1 MPDALAETM
10 IPPSGPTMADLLG
23 KVAPALSATSDLPAD
38 VPAVVKAPPTSASNE
53 APSKDAAVPADKPV
67 DAKDDSATKTEHV
80 EDEPD
85 SGEQGDATDAA
96 PVADA
101 KAKTPRGVQK
111 RLDELT
117 AQRAAAEQRAVEA
130 DKRAAEAIE
139 LANRLSREKS
149 EKEAAIAA
157 AEPRPT
163 RDKFDDPDKYDAAL
177 IDWSAR
183 QTARSTEAQI
193 EKRRAE
199 ERQADELRQQKQD
212 QSTRQKEWGQKREKA
227 LQEMPDYAEVAER
240 SDLVITTSMAEVILA
255 DDHGPKIA
263 YHLGKNPEEASRI
276 ASLSPHQQAYEIG
289 KIAALVSR
297 PVRAEVSKAPPPI
310 KPAGTRA
317 GAVTKGP
324 AEMSME
330 EYAAHRNAQLRQ
342 R

>member
-117 AQRAAAEQRAVEA
+117 APSAEASAATSAATSPEASVETAVETA
-130 DKRAAEAIE
+130 AVSSATATDAHVRRGATRRKQGRGAVTRAE
-139 LANRLSREKS
+139 LA
-149 EKEAAIAA
+149 
-157 AEPRPT
+157 
-163 RDKFDDPDKYDAAL
+163 
-177 IDWSAR
+177 
-183 QTARSTEAQI
+183 
-193 EKRRAE
+193 
-199 ERQADELRQQKQD
+199 ELR
-212 QSTRQKEWGQKREKA
+212 SA
-227 LQEMPDYAEVAER
+227 LA
-240 SDLVITTSMAEVILA
+240 
-255 DDHGPKIA
+255 
-263 YHLGKNPEEASRI
+263 
-276 ASLSPHQQAYEIG
+276 
-289 KIAALVSR
+289 
-297 PVRAEVSKAPPPI
+297 
-310 KPAGTRA
+310 RA
-317 GAVTKGP
+317 GARSAPRRTV
-324 AEMSME
+324 AI
-330 EYAAHRNAQLRQ
+330 AHCS
-342 R
+342 

>member
-227 LQEMPDYAEVAER
+227 LQEMPDYAEVAEVDAEQVPVADEASATLHGR
-240 SDLVITTSMAEVILA
+240 IRRVLTQAAVPPEGLPRAEAPTPMLKRAAGDLVIDGSIKGRLERLATELAE
-255 DDHGPKIA
+255 
-263 YHLGKNPEEASRI
+263 
-276 ASLSPHQQAYEIG
+276 
-289 KIAALVSR
+289 
-297 PVRAEVSKAPPPI
+297 
-310 KPAGTRA
+310 
-317 GAVTKGP
+317 
-324 AEMSME
+324 
-330 EYAAHRNAQLRQ
+330 
-342 R
+342 